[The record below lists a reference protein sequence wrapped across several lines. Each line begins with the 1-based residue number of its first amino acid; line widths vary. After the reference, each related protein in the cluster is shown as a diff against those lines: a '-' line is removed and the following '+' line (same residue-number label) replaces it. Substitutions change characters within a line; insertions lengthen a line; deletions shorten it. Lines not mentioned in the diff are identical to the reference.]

1 MGAHV
6 ADSGIQQLPP
16 LLGADD
22 PAVFTIHNPQGR
34 SPFLLLADHAGQRVP
49 QSLDMLGLPQAEL
62 DRHIGWD
69 IGIAGTTRA
78 LSQRLDAWAIEQ
90 TYSRLLIDCNRPL
103 VSPTLIPET
112 SDGTPVPAN
121 LGLGPQQRQQR
132 IDAIHAPYHAR
143 IDSELD
149 RRRDAGVPTLLVMM
163 HSFTPAMNG
172 VQRPWHAG
180 VLYHQDT
187 RFAHALLQALRAEGD
202 LEVGDNQPYSVN
214 SSSDYAVPV
223 HGEGRG
229 LVHVELEIRQDL
241 IADAAGQQAWAER
254 LERIFRGLQP
264 ELLAMQQ
271 ARSGV

>member
-1 MGAHV
+1 M
-6 ADSGIQQLPP
+6 ADSGGQALPP
-16 LLGADD
+16 LLDAGD
-22 PAVFTIHNPQGR
+22 PAVFTVHHLHGR
-34 SPFLLLADHAGQRVP
+34 SPFVLLADHAGQQVP
-49 QSLDMLGLPQAEL
+49 AALHDLGLPQAEL

-78 LSQRLDAWAIEQ
+78 LAKRLDAWAIEQ

-103 VSPTLIPET
+103 ASPTLIPEV
-112 SDGTPVPAN
+112 SDGTLIPGNA
-121 LGLGPQQRQQR
+121 GLSAAQRQQR

-143 IDSELD
+143 ISAELD
-149 RRRDAGVPTLLVMM
+149 RRREAGIPTVLVMM

-172 VQRPWHAG
+172 MQRPWHAG

-202 LEVGDNQPYSVN
+202 LVVGDNEPYSVN
-214 SSSDYAVPV
+214 RNSDYAVPV

-254 LERIFRGLQP
+254 LERIFRTLQP
-264 ELLAMQQ
+264 SLT
-271 ARSGV
+271 R